1 VKLTLFGSTGRTGRL
16 LVEAALARGYYI
28 TAFARNPAMLGLQSE
43 RLYVLQG
50 EILDPQK
57 VSEAVEEADAV
68 ISVLG
73 PTNNQPTFEVSKGMA
88 NILAAMQVHSV
99 RRLVVSCGASVR
111 DPNDAPGLFDRVVG
125 AWLKLTSHNVYEDM
139 LRMVRLVQASDRAWT
154 VVRVPMLTD
163 APKTGNVRVGYI
175 GKGVGARLARSDLA
189 DFMVAQIKDTA
200 FLRQAPFIS
209 N

>member
-28 TAFARNPAMLGLQSE
+28 TAFARNPARLGLQSE

>member
-1 VKLTLFGSTGRTGRL
+1 
-16 LVEAALARGYYI
+16 
-28 TAFARNPAMLGLQSE
+28 MLGLQSE